1 MFKRLVDKGTLL
13 WGLSPH
19 ILSAF
24 QASIIPR
31 WVRDGGP
38 RPGGTLA

>member
-1 MFKRLVDKGTLL
+1 MFKRLVDKSILL

-24 QASIIPR
+24 QAPIAPIWDPTSPYH
-31 WVRDGGP
+31 
-38 RPGGTLA
+38 L